1 MNIKLVEKSFYC
13 LLIFLVTSCITINI
27 YFPAA
32 SVEKAADRIVDEVW
46 GNQGGKPGG
55 EDEKKP
61 DIKPQSMLGNAL
73 IFALSLIGP
82 EEAMAQ
88 EADINVTTPAIRSLK
103 ESIQNRAESLKPYM
117 DSGNT
122 GLSSDGLLVVRN
134 TDGLN
139 LKDKAA
145 VKRLVDAE
153 NNDRNS
159 LYKEIARA
167 NNFPPE
173 RIADIKKIFAGSW
186 ARNARNGWWI
196 QDDGGKWK
204 KK

>member
-1 MNIKLVEKSFYC
+1 MNIKLSERSFFC
-13 LLIFLVTSCITINI
+13 LLIFFVTSCITINI

-32 SVEKAADRIVDEVW
+32 AVEKAADTIVDEVW
-46 GNQGGKPGG
+46 GNQGGKPG
-55 EDEKKP
+55 EEEKKKP
-61 DIKPQSMLGNAL
+61 DVKPESRLGNAL

-117 DSGNT
+117 DRGNT
-122 GLSSDGLLVVRN
+122 GISSDGLLVVRN

-139 LKDKAA
+139 LKEKAA

-159 LYKEIARA
+159 LYEEIARA
-167 NNFPPE
+167 NNFPSE
-173 RIADIKKIFAGSW
+173 RVADIRKIFAGSW
-186 ARNARNGWWI
+186 ARNARGGWWI
-196 QDDGGKWK
+196 QDEGGRWK
-204 KK
+204 QK